1 MSETF
6 YKVRRGGTRRPVGS
20 LLTTAEFESIK
31 NHKQLLASGHFVAV
45 IKSTPKAKEGQ
56 RR

>member
-1 MSETF
+1 MSNVETM

-20 LLTTAEFESIK
+20 LLTTSEFESIK
-31 NHKQLLASGHFVAV
+31 NHKKLLESGYFVAV
-45 IKSTPKAKEGQ
+45 IQEAPKKG